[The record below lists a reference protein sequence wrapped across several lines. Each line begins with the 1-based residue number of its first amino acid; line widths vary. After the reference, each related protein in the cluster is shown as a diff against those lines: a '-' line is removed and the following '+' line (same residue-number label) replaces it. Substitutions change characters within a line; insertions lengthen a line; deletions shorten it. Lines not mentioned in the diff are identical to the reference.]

1 MSAHLLELV
10 DPPISPSYPTEVD
23 LTQGTFAERMKAW
36 RHRLVGKKLLLS
48 RTVLTKEME
57 SVSAGLDILFL
68 FYYSFFFYED
78 GNIPTSVHHHG
89 GSGLYCA
96 GLVQP
101 DRFHYQLTA
110 E

>member
-10 DPPISPSYPTEVD
+10 DPPISPSYSTEVD

-36 RHRLVGKKLLLS
+36 RHRLAGKKLLLS

-57 SVSAGLDILFL
+57 SVSAFFFFSIIL
-68 FYYSFFFYED
+68 FFFYED